1 MFFWALAAQT
11 AIKLESLRNAET
23 KLLQIAKS
31 YGSSKSLDSFELT
44 TFDTEIARSVVP
56 FKGGNKDG
64 DDDKLLIH
72 AVRVVSNKPRA
83 DRSDST
89 DVPLVML
96 HGYMNAGAYFYRNF
110 GGLSQYFQ
118 SIYALDML
126 GWGLSSRPSFDQV
139 VDKSSIK
146 SAEDFFVESLE
157 AWRAKNKI
165 DRMVLAGH
173 SMGGYMSVAYCE
185 RYPERVERLLLLSP
199 VGVPD
204 ENDPNIKEKIEYYQS
219 SWRSR
224 TFLGVFR
231 TIFDMTTVGSVLRTL
246 PEKRSFDMA
255 HNYVQRRLPEISDP
269 EESKTVAD
277 YLYYNSVLPGSGEYV
292 IHNVLTSRV
301 MAKQPLITRIPNLK
315 VKSVTF
321 MYGTTDWM
329 DLSGG
334 LYTQRLCETLKA
346 DGLESPKVDVHL
358 IPSAGHLLMLQN
370 WEATNA
376 SMIYAAGG
384 TVKPGDL
391 PTVLEPGTDDLP
403 EVWLRDTL
411 IGRRKSVENDRNG
424 GTLSTDM
431 SSV

>member
-1 MFFWALAAQT
+1 MFFWASAAQT
-11 AIKLESLRNAET
+11 AAKLESLRHAET
-23 KLLQIAKS
+23 KLLQIAKT
-31 YGSSKSLDSFELT
+31 YGGSRSLDPYELK
-44 TFDTEIARSVVP
+44 TFDTEIDGCVVP
-56 FKGGNKDG
+56 LRGGKCG
-64 DDDKLLIH
+64 SEAEKLVIH
-72 AVRVVSNKPRA
+72 AVQVVSNKSV
-83 DRSDST
+83 DRLNST
-89 DVPLVML
+89 EVPLVML

-126 GWGLSSRPSFDQV
+126 GWGLSSRPSFAQI
-139 VDKSSIK
+139 VDRTSAKT
-146 SAEDFFVESLE
+146 AEDFFVESLE
-157 AWRAKNKI
+157 AWRAENKI

-204 ENDPNIKEKIEYYQS
+204 EKDPSVQERIEYYQS

-231 TIFDMTTVGSVLRTL
+231 TIFEMTTVGTILRTV
-246 PEKRSFDMA
+246 PEKQSYEMA
-255 HNYVQRRLPEISDP
+255 HSYVQRRLPEISDP
-269 EESKTVAD
+269 VESSTVAD
-277 YLYYNSVLPGSGEYV
+277 YLYYNSILPGSGEFF

-301 MAKQPLITRIPNLK
+301 LAKKPLISRIPNLK
-315 VKSVTF
+315 VKNVTF

-334 LYTQRLCETLKA
+334 LNTQRLCETLRA
-346 DGLESPKVDVHL
+346 DGLEAPEVDVHL

-370 WEATNA
+370 WQATNA

-384 TVKPGDL
+384 KVNTEDL
-391 PTVLEPGTDDLP
+391 PTVLEPGTEELP
-403 EVWLRDTL
+403 KAWLHETL
-411 IGRRKSVENDRNG
+411 NGRRNSMEPDRTRG
-424 GTLSTDM
+424 ALSADM
-431 SSV
+431 SNL